1 LALQQSL
8 GIHPLKMKLPELAS
22 KAQSGAELSREEIQ
36 IACDLLLDSTN
47 PIEERADFLS
57 ALHHRGETPSEVA
70 SFVEVL
76 LKHGVQLPIAGTG
89 RLDVCGTGGDRAG
102 FFNISTA
109 VMFVAAG
116 AGASV
121 VKHGNRGITS
131 KSGGADV
138 LEALGVN
145 INLPTDRSAA
155 ALEAAGCC
163 FLFAPA
169 CHPAFKAVVPVR
181 QFLAQQGRASVF
193 NILGPLLNPVRPQF
207 QLSGVY
213 DPSLLP
219 TYAGV
224 FQKLGRQRAW
234 AIHGTGPDGL
244 RLDEVSP
251 YGKTQVLAVEDTGIR
266 EFQIDPADF
275 ELSPASP
282 NDLLGGDA
290 ATNARILLSILDGSE
305 RGPKRQ
311 VVQLNAA
318 AALTVA
324 GIAPSMTH
332 GWTQAGDAIDSG
344 RAMNSL
350 EHLRTATH

>member
-1 LALQQSL
+1 MNLPGLLQKVADS
-8 GIHPLKMKLPELAS
+8 
-22 KAQSGAELSREEIQ
+22 AELTQPDIE
-36 IACDLLLDSTN
+36 IACALLLDGAS
-47 PIEERADFLS
+47 PVEDRAAFLS
-57 ALHHRGETPSEVA
+57 ALHRRGETPAEIA
-70 SFVEVL
+70 HFVEVL
-76 LKHGVQLPIAGTG
+76 LGHAVQLPFSGKA

-116 AGASV
+116 SGASV

-145 INLPTDRSAA
+145 INLPPDRATA
-155 ALEAAGCC
+155 PLERAGCC

-181 QFLAQQGRASVF
+181 QFLAQQGQASVF
-193 NILGPLLNPVRPQF
+193 NIIGPLLNPARPEF
-207 QLSGVY
+207 QLSGVF
-213 DPSLLP
+213 DPSLLA

-234 AIHGTGPDGL
+234 AVHGTGPEGL
-244 RLDEVSP
+244 RVDEVSP
-251 YGKTQVLAVEDTGIR
+251 LGKTKVHSVDAAGMR
-266 EFQIDPADF
+266 EFEIDPADF
-275 ELSPASP
+275 GLSKISAF
-282 NDLLGGDA
+282 DLLGGDA
-290 ATNARILLSILDGSE
+290 TTNAQILLAILDSTD

-311 VVQLNAA
+311 TVQLNAA

-324 GIAPSMTH
+324 GLAPSLTEA
-332 GWTQAGDAIDSG
+332 WSLAGDSIDSG

-350 EHLRTATH
+350 EQLRTCTQ

>member
-1 LALQQSL
+1 
-8 GIHPLKMKLPELAS
+8 MKLAELAS
-22 KAQSGAELSREEIQ
+22 QAASGTELPHEEILL
-36 IACDLLLDSTN
+36 ACGLLLDESN
-47 PIEERADFLS
+47 PIEDRADFLS
-57 ALHHRGETPSEVA
+57 ALHRRGETPGEVA

-76 LKHGVQLPIAGTG
+76 LEHSVKLPFTG
-89 RLDVCGTGGDRAG
+89 KGRIDVCGTGGDRVG

-145 INLPTDRSAA
+145 INFPPDRAA
-155 ALEAAGCC
+155 QALQATGCC

-169 CHPAFKAVVPVR
+169 YHPAFKAVAPVR
-181 QFLAQQGRASVF
+181 QFLAQQGQASVF
-193 NILGPLLNPVRPQF
+193 NIIGPLLNPARPEF
-207 QLSGVY
+207 QLSGVFN
-213 DPSLLP
+213 PALLR

-234 AIHGTGPDGL
+234 TLHGTGPDGL
-244 RLDEVSP
+244 RVDEVSP
-251 YGKTQVLAVEDTGIR
+251 FGKTQVLAVEEGGIR
-266 EFQIDPADF
+266 EFVIDPA
-275 ELSPASP
+275 EIGLVPTTP
-282 NDLLGGDA
+282 TDLLGGDA
-290 ATNARILLSILDGSE
+290 VTNAQILLSIFDGTDQ
-305 RGPKRQ
+305 GPKRQ

-324 GIAPSMTH
+324 GLASTIAD
-332 GWTQAGDAIDSG
+332 GWILAGNAIDSG
-344 RAMNSL
+344 RALNSL
-350 EHLRTATH
+350 EQLRGATQ

>member
-1 LALQQSL
+1 
-8 GIHPLKMKLPELAS
+8 MNLPELTA
-22 KAQSGAELSREEIQ
+22 KAQAGSELSPGDIQ
-36 IACDLLLDSTN
+36 VACRCLLDETSS
-47 PIEERADFLS
+47 IEERADFLS
-57 ALHHRGETPSEVA
+57 ALHRRGETANEVTG
-70 SFVEVL
+70 FVEFL
-76 LKHGVQLPIAGTG
+76 LEHAVKLPFSGQG

-145 INLPTDRSAA
+145 INLPPERAA
-155 ALEAAGCC
+155 NALEAAGCC

-181 QFLAQQGRASVF
+181 QFLARQGQASIF
-193 NILGPLLNPVRPQF
+193 NIIGPLLNPARPEF
-207 QLSGVY
+207 QLSGVF
-213 DPSLLP
+213 DPTLLP

-234 AIHGTGPDGL
+234 ALHGTGPDGL
-244 RLDEVSP
+244 RVDEVSP
-251 YGKTQVLAVEDTGIR
+251 FGKTQVLAVEEGGFR
-266 EFQIDPADF
+266 KFEIDPADF
-275 ELSPASP
+275 DVAFATP

-290 ATNARILLSILDGSE
+290 ATNARILVAIFDGSD

-311 VVQLNAA
+311 AVQLNAA

-324 GIAPSMTH
+324 GQAPSMSEA
-332 GWTQAGDAIDSG
+332 WKLAGEAIDSG
-344 RAMNSL
+344 HAMNSL
-350 EHLRTATH
+350 EQLRIATQ

>member
-1 LALQQSL
+1 MNLPGLLQKVADS
-8 GIHPLKMKLPELAS
+8 
-22 KAQSGAELSREEIQ
+22 AELTQPDIE
-36 IACDLLLDSTN
+36 IACALLLDGAS
-47 PIEERADFLS
+47 PVEDRAAFLS
-57 ALHHRGETPSEVA
+57 ALHRRGETPAEIA
-70 SFVEVL
+70 HFVEVL
-76 LKHGVQLPIAGTG
+76 LGHAVQLPFSGKA

-116 AGASV
+116 SGASV

-145 INLPTDRSAA
+145 INLPPDRATA
-155 ALEAAGCC
+155 PLERAGCC

-181 QFLAQQGRASVF
+181 QFLAQQGQASVF
-193 NILGPLLNPVRPQF
+193 NIIGPLLNPARPEF
-207 QLSGVY
+207 QLSGVF
-213 DPSLLP
+213 DPSLLA

-234 AIHGTGPDGL
+234 AVHGTGPEGL
-244 RLDEVSP
+244 RVDEVSP
-251 YGKTQVLAVEDTGIR
+251 LGKTKVHSVDAAGMR
-266 EFQIDPADF
+266 EFEIDPADF
-275 ELSPASP
+275 GLSNISAS
-282 NDLLGGDA
+282 DLLGGDA
-290 ATNARILLSILDGSE
+290 ATNAGILLAILDSTD

-311 VVQLNAA
+311 TVQLNAA

-324 GIAPSMTH
+324 GLTPSLTEA
-332 GWTQAGDAIDSG
+332 WALAGDSIDSG

-350 EHLRTATH
+350 EQLRTCTQ

>member
-1 LALQQSL
+1 MNLPGLLQKVADS
-8 GIHPLKMKLPELAS
+8 
-22 KAQSGAELSREEIQ
+22 AELTQPDIE
-36 IACDLLLDSTN
+36 IACALLLDGAS
-47 PIEERADFLS
+47 PVEDRAAFLS
-57 ALHHRGETPSEVA
+57 ALHRRGETPAEIA
-70 SFVEVL
+70 HFVEVL
-76 LKHGVQLPIAGTG
+76 LGHAVQLPFSGKA

-116 AGASV
+116 SGASV

-145 INLPTDRSAA
+145 INLPPDRATA
-155 ALEAAGCC
+155 PLERAGCC

-181 QFLAQQGRASVF
+181 QFLAQQGQASVF
-193 NILGPLLNPVRPQF
+193 NIIGPLLNPARPEF
-207 QLSGVY
+207 QLSGVF
-213 DPSLLP
+213 DPSLLA

-224 FQKLGRQRAW
+224 FQKLGRHRAW
-234 AIHGTGPDGL
+234 AVHGTGPDGL
-244 RLDEVSP
+244 RVDEVSP
-251 YGKTQVLAVEDTGIR
+251 LGKTKVHSVDAAGMR
-266 EFQIDPADF
+266 EFEIDPADF
-275 ELSPASP
+275 GLSNISAS
-282 NDLLGGDA
+282 DLLGGDA
-290 ATNARILLSILDGSE
+290 ATNAGILLAILDSTD

-311 VVQLNAA
+311 TVQLNAA

-324 GIAPSMTH
+324 GLTPSLTEA
-332 GWTQAGDAIDSG
+332 WALAGDSIDSG

-350 EHLRTATH
+350 EQLRTCTQ

>member
-1 LALQQSL
+1 MNLPGLLQKVADS
-8 GIHPLKMKLPELAS
+8 
-22 KAQSGAELSREEIQ
+22 AELTQPDIE
-36 IACDLLLDSTN
+36 IACALLLDGAS
-47 PIEERADFLS
+47 PVEDRAAFLS
-57 ALHHRGETPSEVA
+57 ALHRRGETPAEIA
-70 SFVEVL
+70 HFVEVL
-76 LKHGVQLPIAGTG
+76 LGHAVQLPFSGKA

-116 AGASV
+116 SGASV

-145 INLPTDRSAA
+145 INLPPDRATA
-155 ALEAAGCC
+155 PLERAGCC

-181 QFLAQQGRASVF
+181 QFLAQQGQASVF
-193 NILGPLLNPVRPQF
+193 NIIGPLLNPVRPEF
-207 QLSGVY
+207 QLSGVF
-213 DPSLLP
+213 DPSLLA

-224 FQKLGRQRAW
+224 FQKLGRHRAW
-234 AIHGTGPDGL
+234 AVHGTGPDGL
-244 RLDEVSP
+244 RVDEVSP
-251 YGKTQVLAVEDTGIR
+251 LGKTKVHSVDAAGMR
-266 EFQIDPADF
+266 EFEIDPADF
-275 ELSPASP
+275 GLSNISAS
-282 NDLLGGDA
+282 DLLGGDA
-290 ATNARILLSILDGSE
+290 ATNAGILLAILDSTD

-311 VVQLNAA
+311 TVQLNAA

-324 GIAPSMTH
+324 GLTPSLTEA
-332 GWTQAGDAIDSG
+332 WALAGDSIDSG

-350 EHLRTATH
+350 EQLRTCTQ

>member
-1 LALQQSL
+1 
-8 GIHPLKMKLPELAS
+8 MDLPGLIQKVA
-22 KAQSGAELSREEIQ
+22 SGAELAQSDIQ
-36 IACDLLLDSTN
+36 FACNLLLDDSCS
-47 PIEERADFLS
+47 IEERATFLS
-57 ALHHRGETPSEVA
+57 ALHRRGESLAEIA
-70 SFVEVL
+70 HFVEVL
-76 LKHGVQLPIAGTG
+76 LGRAVQLPFSGKA

-102 FFNISTA
+102 FFNISTT

-145 INLPTDRSAA
+145 INLPPDRAA
-155 ALEAAGCC
+155 ASLERAGCC

-181 QFLAQQGRASVF
+181 QFLAQQGQASVF
-193 NILGPLLNPVRPQF
+193 NIIGPLLNPARPEF
-207 QLSGVY
+207 QLSGVF
-213 DPSLLP
+213 DPALLP

-224 FQKLGRQRAW
+224 FQKLGRHRAW
-234 AIHGTGPDGL
+234 AVHGTGPQGL
-244 RLDEVSP
+244 RVDEVSP
-251 YGKTQVLAVEDTGIR
+251 LGKTKVHSVDAAGMR
-266 EFQIDPADF
+266 EFEIDPSDF
-275 ELSPASP
+275 GLFNISASH
-282 NDLLGGDA
+282 LLGGDA
-290 ATNARILLSILDGSE
+290 STNAQILLAILDSTD

-311 VVQLNAA
+311 TVQLNAA

-324 GIAPSMTH
+324 GLASSLIEA
-332 GWTQAGDAIDSG
+332 WNLAGDSIDSG

-350 EHLRTATH
+350 EQLRTCTQ

>member
-1 LALQQSL
+1 
-8 GIHPLKMKLPELAS
+8 MKLAELAS
-22 KAQSGAELSREEIQ
+22 QATSGSELSREEIQ
-36 IACDLLLDSTN
+36 LACSLLLDESHSV
-47 PIEERADFLS
+47 EDRAFFLS
-57 ALHHRGETPSEVA
+57 ALHRRGETPAEVA
-70 SFVEVL
+70 AFVEVL
-76 LKHGVQLPIAGTG
+76 LEHAVKLPFSGKG

-145 INLPTDRSAA
+145 INIPPELAA
-155 ALEAAGCC
+155 HALEAAGCC

-169 CHPAFKAVVPVR
+169 YHPAFKAVVPVR
-181 QFLAQQGRASVF
+181 QFLAQQGQASVF
-193 NILGPLLNPVRPQF
+193 NIIGPLLNPARPEF
-207 QLSGVY
+207 QLSGVFN
-213 DPSLLP
+213 PSLLP

-234 AIHGTGPDGL
+234 ALHGTGPQGL

-251 YGKTQVLAVEDTGIR
+251 FGKTKVLAVEEGGIR
-266 EFQIDPADF
+266 EFEIDPANFD
-275 ELSPASP
+275 LAPATP
-282 NDLLGGDA
+282 ADLLGGDA
-290 ATNARILLSILDGSE
+290 ATNAQILLSIFNGSD

-311 VVQLNAA
+311 AVQLNAA

-324 GIAPSMTH
+324 GLAATIAD
-332 GWTQAGDAIDSG
+332 GWKLAGNSIDSG
-344 RAMNSL
+344 LALNSL
-350 EHLRTATH
+350 EQLRSATH